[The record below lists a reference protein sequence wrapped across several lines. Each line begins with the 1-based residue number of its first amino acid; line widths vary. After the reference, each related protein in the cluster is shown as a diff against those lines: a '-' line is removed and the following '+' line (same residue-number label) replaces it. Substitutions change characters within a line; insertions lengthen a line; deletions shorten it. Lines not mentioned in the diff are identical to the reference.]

1 MRPSKDCSLPT
12 GRHLWGNLPELHA
25 PGAGTICNP
34 MFQQLFAIARNTFF
48 ESIRQPIMLV
58 ILVAAMVMIVLS
70 NPLSAF
76 TMDENQRMLIDIG
89 LATVFLAGA
98 VLAAFVATNV
108 LGREIENR
116 TALTVISKPVNRPIF
131 VVGKFLGVTA
141 AMIIAALCMTFT
153 FMLVE
158 LHSVI
163 ETVRD
168 PIHLPVVLFGVGG
181 VLLGIA
187 AAAWCNYFYGTV
199 FSSSV
204 ICFVTPLLF
213 LAYLLAL
220 NFGPEFESRPF
231 LQNFKDQIWLAVI
244 GIMVAI
250 VVLCS
255 IAVAVSTRLG
265 QLMTLVVTV
274 GLFMLGLLSDWIF
287 GRNISRIEEN
297 WLTLARNQGLTTQ
310 EERTRVMQWA
320 GGEIEETTKIIDVP
334 TVPLLDIPGVTNGEI
349 AEWTFSWIGYSV
361 LPNFQVL
368 WLSDALTQNLV
379 IPGDY
384 LVDSIIYGGLYT
396 IAILGIGIFL
406 FQRREI
412 G

>member
-1 MRPSKDCSLPT
+1 
-12 GRHLWGNLPELHA
+12 
-25 PGAGTICNP
+25 
-34 MFQQLFAIARNTFF
+34 MFQQLFAIAKNTFF

-58 ILVAAMVMIVLS
+58 ILVAAMVLIVLS

-98 VLAAFVATNV
+98 VLAAFIATNV

-131 VVGKFLGVTA
+131 VIGKFLGVTA
-141 AMIIAALCMTFT
+141 AMIVVGFCMTFT

-158 LHSVI
+158 LHTVI

-168 PIHLPVVLFGVGG
+168 PVHLPVVVFGVGG
-181 VLLGIA
+181 VLLGVA

-213 LAYLLAL
+213 LAYLLSL
-220 NFGPEFESRPF
+220 NFGPEFDSQPF
-231 LQNFKDQIWLAVI
+231 LRGFKDQIWLAVI
-244 GIMVAI
+244 GIMTAI
-250 VVLCS
+250 VVLCA

-265 QLMTLVVTV
+265 QLMTLVTTV
-274 GLFMLGLLSDWIF
+274 GLFVLGLLSDWIF
-287 GRNISRIEEN
+287 GRNISRLEGN

-310 EERTRVMQWA
+310 EESTRIMRWA
-320 GGEIEETTKIIDVP
+320 SGEIEETTKIIDVP
-334 TVPLLDIPGVTNGEI
+334 TVPLMEVPGVTTAEI
-349 AEWTFSWIGYSV
+349 AEWTFSWVGYSV

-379 IPGDY
+379 IPGGY
-384 LVDSIIYGGLYT
+384 LLESVIYGTLYSV
-396 IAILGIGIFL
+396 AILGIGIFL

>member
-1 MRPSKDCSLPT
+1 M
-12 GRHLWGNLPELHA
+12 
-25 PGAGTICNP
+25 AGTITSP
-34 MFQQLFAIARNTFF
+34 MFQQIFAIARNTFF

-58 ILVAAMVMIVLS
+58 ILVAAIVMIILS

-98 VLAAFVATNV
+98 VLASFIATNV

-131 VVGKFLGVTA
+131 VLGKFFGVTT
-141 AMIIAALCMTFT
+141 AMLIVALCMTFT

-158 LHSVI
+158 LHTVI

-168 PIHLPVVLFGVGG
+168 PIHLPVVFFGVGA
-181 VLLGIA
+181 LLIGIGA
-187 AAAWCNYFYGTV
+187 AVWCNYFYGTV
-199 FSSSV
+199 FASSV

-220 NFGPEFESRPF
+220 NFGPDFDSRPF
-231 LQNFKDQIWLAVI
+231 LQNFKDQIWLAVV

-250 VVLCS
+250 VVLCA

-274 GLFMLGLLSDWIF
+274 GLFVLGLLSDWIF
-287 GRNISRIEEN
+287 GRNIAKIESN
-297 WLTLARNQGLTTQ
+297 WMTLARNQGLTTQ
-310 EERTRVMQWA
+310 EEVTKTMIWTT
-320 GGEIEETTKIIDVP
+320 GEIEESTKLIDVP
-334 TVPLLDIPGVTNGEI
+334 TIPLMNVPGVTGGEI
-349 AEWTFSWIGYSV
+349 TEWTFSWIGYSV
-361 LPNFQVL
+361 MPNFQVL

-379 IPGDY
+379 IPGSY
-384 LVDSIIYGGLYT
+384 LLETIIYGGLYS

>member
-1 MRPSKDCSLPT
+1 
-12 GRHLWGNLPELHA
+12 
-25 PGAGTICNP
+25 
-34 MFQQLFAIARNTFF
+34 
-48 ESIRQPIMLV
+48 
-58 ILVAAMVMIVLS
+58 MIILS

-98 VLAAFVATNV
+98 VLASFIATNV

-131 VVGKFLGVTA
+131 VLGKFFGVTT
-141 AMIIAALCMTFT
+141 AMLIVALCMTFT

-158 LHSVI
+158 LHTVI

-168 PIHLPVVLFGVGG
+168 PIHLPVVFFGVGA
-181 VLLGIA
+181 LLIGIGA
-187 AAAWCNYFYGTV
+187 AVWCNYFYGTV
-199 FSSSV
+199 FASSV

-220 NFGPEFESRPF
+220 NFGPDFDSRPF
-231 LQNFKDQIWLAVI
+231 LQNFKDQIWLAVV

-250 VVLCS
+250 VVLCA

-274 GLFMLGLLSDWIF
+274 GLFVLGLLSDWIF
-287 GRNISRIEEN
+287 GRNIAKIESN
-297 WLTLARNQGLTTQ
+297 WMTLARNQGLTTQ
-310 EERTRVMQWA
+310 EEVTKTMIWTTGA
-320 GGEIEETTKIIDVP
+320 IEESTKLIDVP
-334 TVPLLDIPGVTNGEI
+334 TIPLMNVPGVTGGEI
-349 AEWTFSWIGYSV
+349 TEWTFSWIGYSV
-361 LPNFQVL
+361 MPNFQVL

-379 IPGDY
+379 IPGSY
-384 LVDSIIYGGLYT
+384 LLETIIYGGLYS

>member
-1 MRPSKDCSLPT
+1 
-12 GRHLWGNLPELHA
+12 
-25 PGAGTICNP
+25 
-34 MFQQLFAIARNTFF
+34 MFQQIFAIARNTFF

-58 ILVAAMVMIVLS
+58 ILVAAIVMIILS

-98 VLAAFVATNV
+98 VLASFIATNV

-131 VVGKFLGVTA
+131 VLGKFFGVTT
-141 AMIIAALCMTFT
+141 AMIIVALCMTFT

-158 LHSVI
+158 LHTVI

-168 PIHLPVVLFGVGG
+168 PIHLPVVFFGVGAL
-181 VLLGIA
+181 LLGIGA
-187 AAAWCNYFYGTV
+187 AVWCNYFYGTV
-199 FSSSV
+199 FASSV

-213 LAYLLAL
+213 LAYLLSL
-220 NFGPEFESRPF
+220 NFGPDFDSRPF
-231 LQNFKDQIWLAVI
+231 LQNFKDQIWLAVV

-250 VVLCS
+250 VVLCA

-274 GLFMLGLLSDWIF
+274 GLFVLGLLSDWIF
-287 GRNISRIEEN
+287 GRNIAKIESN
-297 WLTLARNQGLTTQ
+297 WMTLAKNQGLTTQ
-310 EERTRVMQWA
+310 EEVTKTMIWTT
-320 GGEIEETTKIIDVP
+320 GEIEESSKLVDVP
-334 TVPLLDIPGVTNGEI
+334 TIPLMDVPGVTGGEI
-349 AEWTFSWIGYSV
+349 TEWTFSWIGYSV
-361 LPNFQVL
+361 MPNFQVL

-379 IPGDY
+379 IPGSY
-384 LVDSIIYGGLYT
+384 LLETIIYGGLYS

>member
-1 MRPSKDCSLPT
+1 
-12 GRHLWGNLPELHA
+12 
-25 PGAGTICNP
+25 
-34 MFQQLFAIARNTFF
+34 MFQQIFAIARNTFF

-58 ILVAAMVMIVLS
+58 ILVAAIVMIILS

-98 VLAAFVATNV
+98 VLASFIATNV

-131 VVGKFLGVTA
+131 VLGKFFGVTT
-141 AMIIAALCMTFT
+141 AMLIVALCMTFT

-158 LHSVI
+158 LHTVI

-168 PIHLPVVLFGVGG
+168 PIHLPVVFFGVGA
-181 VLLGIA
+181 LLIGIGA
-187 AAAWCNYFYGTV
+187 AVWCNYFYGTV
-199 FSSSV
+199 FASSV

-220 NFGPEFESRPF
+220 NFGPDFDSRPF
-231 LQNFKDQIWLAVI
+231 LQNFKDQIWLAVV

-250 VVLCS
+250 VVLCA

-274 GLFMLGLLSDWIF
+274 GLFVLGLLSDWIF
-287 GRNISRIEEN
+287 GRNIAKIESN
-297 WLTLARNQGLTTQ
+297 WMTLARNQGLTTQ
-310 EERTRVMQWA
+310 EEVTKTMIWTT
-320 GGEIEETTKIIDVP
+320 GEIEESTKLIDVP
-334 TVPLLDIPGVTNGEI
+334 TIPLMNVPGVTGGEI
-349 AEWTFSWIGYSV
+349 TEWTFSWIGYSV
-361 LPNFQVL
+361 MPNFQVL

-379 IPGDY
+379 IPGSY
-384 LVDSIIYGGLYT
+384 LLETIIYGGLYS